1 VRERLAVSVLR
12 DFERF
17 CDHRHTERDRERDRE
32 TECERGRE
40 MKSMAVGKA
49 AMSQGLEMSRAL
61 NCSRERDNGG
71 LLGGVGGL
79 RQCKTDRVRLTGLAP
94 PSLHTQKSKLG
105 APSGPLRPSVLL
117 SVCVCA
123 CVRVYVSL
131 STHLFVNSQK
141 LFAKS
146 AQFRRLSA
154 LHSVV
159 LLRVPDFLESTR
171 IS

>member
-1 VRERLAVSVLR
+1 VSCEILRLQTEVQRER
-12 DFERF
+12 ER
-17 CDHRHTERDRERDRE
+17 
-32 TECERGRE
+32 ECERARE
-40 MKSMAVGKA
+40 MKAMAVGKA

-105 APSGPLRPSVLL
+105 APSGPLRPSVLP

-141 LFAKS
+141 LFVKS
-146 AQFRRLSA
+146 VNFD
-154 LHSVV
+154 V
-159 LLRVPDFLESTR
+159 FLPF
-171 IS
+171 IL

>member
-17 CDHRHTERDRERDRE
+17 CDHRHRERDRQRDRE

-105 APSGPLRPSVLL
+105 APSGPLRPSFCPFV
-117 SVCVCA
+117 
-123 CVRVYVSL
+123 CVRV
-131 STHLFVNSQK
+131 
-141 LFAKS
+141 
-146 AQFRRLSA
+146 
-154 LHSVV
+154 
-159 LLRVPDFLESTR
+159 
-171 IS
+171 

>member
-1 VRERLAVSVLR
+1 MSCEILRLQTEVQRER
-12 DFERF
+12 ER
-17 CDHRHTERDRERDRE
+17 
-32 TECERGRE
+32 ECERARE
-40 MKSMAVGKA
+40 MKAMAVGKA

-105 APSGPLRPSVLL
+105 APSGPLRPSVLP

-141 LFAKS
+141 LFVKS
-146 AQFRRLSA
+146 VNFD
-154 LHSVV
+154 V
-159 LLRVPDFLESTR
+159 FLPF
-171 IS
+171 IL

>member
-17 CDHRHTERDRERDRE
+17 CDHRHRERDRQRDRE

-40 MKSMAVGKA
+40 MKSMAVRKA

-94 PSLHTQKSKLG
+94 PSLHTQKSKLEVRAG
-105 APSGPLRPSVLL
+105 TGNTYGTVFRVTTFGESHGGGVGCVIDGCPPRLPLSEADMQVELD
-117 SVCVCA
+117 
-123 CVRVYVSL
+123 
-131 STHLFVNSQK
+131 
-141 LFAKS
+141 
-146 AQFRRLSA
+146 RR
-154 LHSVV
+154 
-159 LLRVPDFLESTR
+159 
-171 IS
+171 